1 MQDLHAYGNIL
12 HNLITIH
19 DKWKLKAERKYYWLK
34 YDHIKF
40 CPGLRHFDELA
51 SVYVKGKIWAYQTDS
66 IS

>member
-12 HNLITIH
+12 HDLITMH

-40 CPGLRHFDELA
+40 CPGFGLIDELT
-51 SVYVKGKIWAYQTDS
+51 SVYFKDKIWA
-66 IS
+66 